1 MPSTT
6 SNPTENTVLGLFFAE
21 DAVDVKL
28 GDSIL
33 RQVGNEKWCLVKGGL
48 RMRRGVP
55 VEGA

>member
-1 MPSTT
+1 
-6 SNPTENTVLGLFFAE
+6 
-21 DAVDVKL
+21 VDVKL